1 MTETARSAGAPLGA
15 LRIAVD
21 VGGTFTDLVV
31 ADQDGRL
38 RAFKAASTPA
48 DPSRG
53 VFDALDRAAAAF
65 GVSRPALLSACAM
78 FVHGTTV
85 ATNTMVQRAGA
96 RLGMLT
102 TSGFR
107 DILAIRRGRRPHMW
121 DYRSP
126 HPPELV
132 PRHLR
137 RPVRE
142 RIDGR
147 GAVVSPLAED
157 DVRAACRAL
166 GTAGVEAV
174 IVCFLNSYLNDAHE
188 RQAEAIAAAL
198 LPGVYVFRSS
208 DVLPLMGEYER
219 YSTTAVNA
227 AVAPRTIRYLAR
239 LQRDLVGAGLRSAML
254 VMESTGGI
262 IDLAACERKPVL
274 TVLSGPAA
282 AAPAAQLF
290 GECLEERNIVLFDM
304 GGTSCDVV
312 LVKDGVPAHT
322 EELQVAGYDIA
333 LPAVDVVTIGAG
345 GGTIAWVDQGGLL
358 RVGPHSAGAEP
369 GPVCYGKGGAEPTV
383 TDAHL
388 VLGRLAPD
396 NFLAGEIALDA
407 ALAREAVETR
417 LARPLGLSAEQAA
430 LAVLRVV
437 NQNMIE
443 AIKML
448 SLERGHDPRKFVLVA
463 AGGAGGL
470 HAGALGRELSVRE
483 VYLPRQ
489 AAVCCTVGMLH
500 SDVRHDYFQ
509 SFFARLSPPALED
522 AARQLEAMRAAAQ
535 ATLGGEGFAAAA
547 IEYRPALGL
556 RYAGQQWQIPI
567 DVVWPLTGAF
577 LPALVERFHAR
588 HEELYGSRDLATGI
602 DVVDL
607 RLAAIGPTTKVKLAQ
622 EAPRGAREA
631 RPAPATRAVWF
642 EDTAGP
648 VPAAILQGAALGSG
662 DVVAGPAVIE
672 EPATTLVVAP
682 GEEVRVD
689 RYGNYRLT
697 RPRGAQEATD
707 GAR

>member
-1 MTETARSAGAPLGA
+1 MTGTSRSAGAPLGA

-31 ADQDGRL
+31 ADQDGHL
-38 RAFKAASTPA
+38 RAFKAASTPS
-48 DPSRG
+48 DQSRG

-65 GVSRPALLSACAM
+65 GLARPALLGACTM

-102 TSGFR
+102 TTGFR
-107 DILAIRRGRRPHMW
+107 DILAIRRGRRAYMW

-126 HPPELV
+126 YPPELV
-132 PRHLR
+132 PRYLR
-137 RPVRE
+137 LPVRE

-147 GAVVSPLAED
+147 GGVVTRLSED
-157 DVRAACRAL
+157 DVRAACRTL
-166 GTAGVEAV
+166 REHGVEAV

-188 RQAEAIAAAL
+188 RQAEGLASAE
-198 LPGVYVFRSS
+198 LPDTYVFRSS

-227 AVAPRTIRYLAR
+227 YVAPRTIRYLAR
-239 LQRDLVGAGLRSAML
+239 LQLDLIDAGLRSAML

-290 GECLEERNIVLFDM
+290 GDCLEERNIVLFDM
-304 GGTSCDVV
+304 GGTSCDVI

-345 GGTIAWVDQGGLL
+345 GGTIAWVDAGGLL
-358 RVGPHSAGAEP
+358 RAGPHSAGADP
-369 GPVCYGKGGAEPTV
+369 GPVCYGKGGAEPTA
-383 TDAHL
+383 TDANL
-388 VLGRLAPD
+388 VLGRLDPD
-396 NFLAGEIALDA
+396 NFLGGEIRLDVT
-407 ALAREAVETR
+407 LARQAIEER

-430 LAVLRVV
+430 LAVLRII

-470 HAGALGRELSVRE
+470 HAGALARELGIRA
-483 VYLPRQ
+483 VYLARQ

-500 SDVRHDYFQ
+500 SDIRHDYFR
-509 SFFARLSPPALED
+509 SHFARLSPEALT
-522 AARQLEAMRAAAQ
+522 AAAHLLEEMRQTAQ
-535 ATLGGEGFAAAA
+535 AKLESEGFAAAA
-547 IEYRPALGL
+547 IEYRPAIGL
-556 RYAGQQWQIPI
+556 RYVGQQWQIPI
-567 DVVWPLTGAF
+567 DVVWPLAPGF
-577 LPALVERFHAR
+577 LPTLVERFHVR
-588 HEELYGSRDLATGI
+588 HEELYGSRDIASGI
-602 DVVDL
+602 DLVDV
-607 RLAAIGPTTKVKLAQ
+607 RLTAIGPTTKVKLTQ
-622 EAPRGAREA
+622 DVPRGGEGPRAA
-631 RPAPATRAVWF
+631 TATRRVWF
-642 EDTAGP
+642 DGRDAP
-648 VPAAILQGAALGSG
+648 VPAGIFPGVSLLSG
-662 DVVAGPAVIE
+662 DLVVGPAVIE
-672 EPATTLVVAP
+672 ESATTLVVAP

-697 RPRGAQEATD
+697 RARGAQED
-707 GAR
+707 LHGAR

>member
-1 MTETARSAGAPLGA
+1 MPGTPRSAGAPLGA

-31 ADQDGRL
+31 ADQDGHL

-65 GVSRPALLSACAM
+65 GVARPALLGACAM

-102 TSGFR
+102 TAGFR
-107 DILAIRRGRRPHMW
+107 DILAIRRGRRPNMW

-126 HPPELV
+126 HPVELV

-147 GAVVSPLAED
+147 GGIVTPLVED
-157 DVRAACRAL
+157 DVWAGCRML
-166 GTAGVEAV
+166 REHDVEAV

-188 RQAEAIAAAL
+188 RQAEAITAAE
-198 LPGVYVFRSS
+198 LPDAYVFRSS

-227 AVAPRTIRYLAR
+227 FVAPRTIHYLSR
-239 LQRDLVGAGLRSAML
+239 LQRDLVSAGLGSPML

-290 GECLEERNIVLFDM
+290 GDCLEERNVVLFDM

-333 LPAVDVVTIGAG
+333 LPAVDVMTIGAG
-345 GGTIAWVDQGGLL
+345 GGTIAWVDSGGLL
-358 RVGPHSAGAEP
+358 RAGPHSAGADP
-369 GPVCYGKGGAEPTV
+369 GPVCYGKGGVEPTV
-383 TDAHL
+383 TDANL
-388 VLGRLAPD
+388 VLGRLDPD
-396 NFLAGEIALDA
+396 NFLGGEIALDA
-407 ALAREAVETR
+407 APARRAIEER

-448 SLERGHDPRKFVLVA
+448 SLERGHDPRKFALVA

-470 HAGALGRELSVRE
+470 HAGTLARELTMRE
-483 VYLPRQ
+483 VYLPRE

-500 SDVRHDYFQ
+500 SDIRHDYFQ
-509 SFFARLSPPALED
+509 SHFARLSPEAVD
-522 AARQLEAMRAAAQ
+522 SAARLLEQMRSTAR
-535 ATLGGEGFAAAA
+535 TKLVSEGFAADV

-567 DVVWPLTGAF
+567 DVVWPLAPGF
-577 LPALVERFHAR
+577 LPTLVERFHAR
-588 HEELYGSRDLATGI
+588 HEELYGSRDIASAI
-602 DVVDL
+602 DLVDV
-607 RLAAIGPTTKVKLAQ
+607 RLTAIGPTTRLKLAQ
-622 EAPRGAREA
+622 QEA
-631 RPAPATRAVWF
+631 RTDETARAAPATRTVWF
-642 EDTAGP
+642 EGASGP
-648 VPAAILQGAALGSG
+648 VPAGIFPGSSLRSG
-662 DVVAGPAVIE
+662 DLVVGPAVIE

-689 RYGNYRLT
+689 RYGNYRLI
-697 RPRGAQEATD
+697 RGRRAQED
-707 GAR
+707 IHGAR